1 MMDKSENISIT
12 INDVTKQYVRQKG
25 IHHISTYFE
34 SGKLNVIIG
43 ENGSGKSTL
52 LKCIMGL
59 VEFKGKIDKQKYRI
73 GYAPEEYV
81 MPLSMTVIEFLYSIG
96 RIKNVREEDLN
107 ERTIDYLSFFDLLD
121 YKHKKIGSL
130 SNGMRQKI
138 NLLQAFIHNP
148 KILILDEPLAALDQD
163 SIPKIVKLI
172 KDTSKTSL
180 VVVSTHQLHKFRTK
194 NKILYRFSEGRLIH
208 DSVDEVLL

>member
-1 MMDKSENISIT
+1 MDKSENISI
-12 INDVTKQYVRQKG
+12 IISDVSKQYFRQKG
-25 IHHISTYFE
+25 IHNITTNFE
-34 SGKLNVIIG
+34 SGKLNIIIG

-59 VEFKGKIDKQKYRI
+59 VEYKGKIDKQKYRI
-73 GYAPEEYV
+73 GYAPEEFV
-81 MPLSMTVIEFLYSIG
+81 MPLSMNVIEFLHSIG
-96 RIKNVREEDLN
+96 RIKGVQEEELN
-107 ERTIDYLSFFDLLD
+107 ERTIYYLQYFDLLE

-163 SIPKIVKLI
+163 SIPKVIKLI
-172 KDTSKTSL
+172 KERAKISL
-180 VVVSTHQLHKFRTK
+180 VVVSTHQLHKFRFK
-194 NKILYRFSEGRLIH
+194 NRKLYRFFEGRLIN
-208 DSVDEVLL
+208 DNVDEVIL